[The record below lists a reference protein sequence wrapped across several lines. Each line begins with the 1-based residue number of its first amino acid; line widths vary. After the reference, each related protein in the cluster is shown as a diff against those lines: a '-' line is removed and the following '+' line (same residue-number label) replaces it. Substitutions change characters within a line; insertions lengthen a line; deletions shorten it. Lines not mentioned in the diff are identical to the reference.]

1 MHTSLRSLLALFVL
15 LLASAAWAQ
24 QRSPGYLGAELQDV
38 TKEEADKLGWE
49 APRGAKVV
57 RALPDSPAAEAG
69 LAPGDVITALDGV
82 EVENFAGLRAA
93 LDVKGAG
100 TSVKLRLLR
109 SSRERTI
116 TGNARR
122 AAGGTCRRRRET
134 APARA
139 RHGRAHRERQG
150 SGIHA

>member
-93 LDVKGAG
+93 R
-100 TSVKLRLLR
+100 TSR
-109 SSRERTI
+109 
-116 TGNARR
+116 
-122 AAGGTCRRRRET
+122 
-134 APARA
+134 APA
-139 RHGRAHRERQG
+139 HR
-150 SGIHA
+150 